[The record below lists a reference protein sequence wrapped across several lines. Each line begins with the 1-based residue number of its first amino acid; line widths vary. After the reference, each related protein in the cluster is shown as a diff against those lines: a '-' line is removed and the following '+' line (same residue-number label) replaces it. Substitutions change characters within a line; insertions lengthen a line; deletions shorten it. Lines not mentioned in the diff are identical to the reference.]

1 MGGTAVHRG
10 GLDQLR
16 GGVESDDQQSI
27 RNGALC
33 LALGH
38 IVAVCVDLISGG
50 GHAYAIHIS

>member
-27 RNGALC
+27 GNGALC
-33 LALGH
+33 LAVGH
-38 IVAVCVDLISGG
+38 IGAVCVDMKASGAAV
-50 GHAYAIHIS
+50 HTST